1 MQLFDLP
8 VEVLLK
14 AIPVK
19 ENLLAWPIDVICKCM
34 NLLPQIDMFELLVEV
49 AYGTD
54 IYKKASLSKSAI
66 GVNSNPRE
74 VNILWS
80 DVRRTML
87 VFARKL
93 EKSIYVTTED
103 TIDAEFYKKYIFLT
117 LELLSI

>member
-87 VFARKL
+87 V
-93 EKSIYVTTED
+93 
-103 TIDAEFYKKYIFLT
+103 
-117 LELLSI
+117 